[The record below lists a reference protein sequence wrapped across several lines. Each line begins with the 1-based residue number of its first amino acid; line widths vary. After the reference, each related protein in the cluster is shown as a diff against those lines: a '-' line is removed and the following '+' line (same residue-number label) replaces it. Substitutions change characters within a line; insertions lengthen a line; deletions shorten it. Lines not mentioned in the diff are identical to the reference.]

1 MRDERTLT
9 ESDFPRFG
17 ARARCWRR
25 FEDDLR
31 GWLETPEGL
40 FATWRARRRLDAA
53 PPPELRPS
61 PPPAD
66 GTPSTP
72 R

>member
-1 MRDERTLT
+1 MNDRRTLA

-25 FEDDLR
+25 FEDDLHA
-31 GWLETPEGL
+31 WLETPEGL
-40 FATWRARRRLDAA
+40 FATWRARRRLDA
-53 PPPELRPS
+53 PPSGLRPS
-61 PPPAD
+61 PPPAN

>member
-1 MRDERTLT
+1 MHDERTLT

-25 FEDDLR
+25 FEEDLR
-31 GWLETPEGL
+31 QWMTTPEGR
-40 FATWRARRRLDAA
+40 FATWRARRRLEDDPAVR
-53 PPPELRPS
+53 PPRLPEP
-61 PPPAD
+61 
-66 GTPSTP
+66 GTPHTP

>member
-1 MRDERTLT
+1 MHDERTLT
-9 ESDFPRFG
+9 ETDFPQFG

-31 GWLETPEGL
+31 GWLATPEGR
-40 FATWRARRRLDAA
+40 FATWRAERRLEDA
-53 PPPELRPS
+53 PGVRLSQPPES
-61 PPPAD
+61 
-66 GTPSTP
+66 GTPHTP